1 MKHSNDGWDLCLCV
15 WGTRSTP
22 WIPPWHC
29 CGRPWMIYNH
39 PRSLRGFAWDSGMIF
54 FDRWVWEW
62 VRCFWK
68 GHGQTTKRWVLWHR
82 RFLAELQ
89 HVLVILTSRC
99 YPQITKKRGVCVFFF
114 SDGLDQLFPRS
125 VAWVSNGNWLH
136 LVWAHKPECPNHP
149 NHSCKPGSVVQYETH
164 ILQGTS
170 RLRRWIDSEQS

>member
-114 SDGLDQLFPRS
+114 RWTRSAFSKVSCLGVQWQL
-125 VAWVSNGNWLH
+125 VAFGVGAQTWMSEPP
-136 LVWAHKPECPNHP
+136 KP
-149 NHSCKPGSVVQYETH
+149 
-164 ILQGTS
+164 LM
-170 RLRRWIDSEQS
+170 